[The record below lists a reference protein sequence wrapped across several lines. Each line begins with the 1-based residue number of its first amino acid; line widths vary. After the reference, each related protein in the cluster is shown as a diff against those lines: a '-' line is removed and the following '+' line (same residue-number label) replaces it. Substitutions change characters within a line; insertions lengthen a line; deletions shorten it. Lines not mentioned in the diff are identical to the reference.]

1 MTSLIA
7 TQQIVKEQERL
18 NYPNFHTV
26 RPAWQ
31 VDYDVYGGLK
41 AYLTIRNLYW
51 YISSLF
57 IEEEGSYN
65 ATNFPLIGY
74 EESIT
79 QLLKQFRTDL
89 SKPIKWYETN

>member
-51 YISSLF
+51 KISSRF
-57 IEEEGSYN
+57 IEEEGEYD
-65 ATNFPLIGY
+65 ATYFPLDGY
-74 EESIT
+74 EEGIIK
-79 QLLKQFRTDL
+79 LLEQFRVDL